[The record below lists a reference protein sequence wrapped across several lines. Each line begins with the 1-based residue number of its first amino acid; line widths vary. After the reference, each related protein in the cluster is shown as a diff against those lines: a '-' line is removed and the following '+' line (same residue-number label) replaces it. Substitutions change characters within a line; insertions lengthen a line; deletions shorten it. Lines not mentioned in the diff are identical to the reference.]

1 MADDNYELG
10 SMDITE
16 HKRTWGAF
24 MKLTTY
30 GSFAIMVFVMA
41 LLVIYS

>member
-24 MKLTTY
+24 MGLATY
-30 GSFAIMVFVMA
+30 GSFFTIALTLLLMVIF
-41 LLVIYS
+41 S